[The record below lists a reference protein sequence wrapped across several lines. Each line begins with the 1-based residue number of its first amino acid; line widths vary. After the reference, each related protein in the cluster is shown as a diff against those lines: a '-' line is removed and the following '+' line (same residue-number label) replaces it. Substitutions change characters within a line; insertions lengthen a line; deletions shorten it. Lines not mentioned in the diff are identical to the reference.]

1 MIFLNHDSKIK
12 IDKPIINYLDLLICT
27 SLNQI
32 SIRSRLVSQPKTK
45 SISNNEQIF
54 NVMDLLPS
62 TFLIIVTSDEFGE
75 NPINSQIQ
83 LGTMDED
90 RKSNVLTIKISL
102 DSGASASTVRR
113 NVLHR
118 RRKIFK
124 D

>member
-1 MIFLNHDSKIK
+1 M
-12 IDKPIINYLDLLICT
+12 DLLICT